1 MKNEFIR
8 LARFKLGD
16 LTQQQLADQLS
27 INKMTV
33 HLAETGKNEAKP
45 WLLMSIE
52 CLLRRAD
59 KWPILHLDVKVTED
73 FINGKVSSNGPTRS
87 TGTHLFLNDFLIARR
102 DPDGQVYAVRKGM
115 NAEAE
120 TILRG
125 SGELEQ

>member
-45 WLLMSIE
+45 WLLLSIE

-87 TGTHLFLNDFLIARR
+87 TGTHLFLNDLLIARR

-120 TILRG
+120 AMLREG
-125 SGELEQ
+125 GY